1 MNILRA
7 KILRSGFVLSAI
19 VAGVSHLGRPSNLAI
34 GARPTALT
42 EAPPAVEAV
51 PAGEPDRIKH
61 IIELTLQQ
69 LRNRYP
75 GQEQL
80 RRGVHAKDHG
90 CVKAVFEVVRDLD
103 PAYRIGVF
111 AEPGKRYDAWV
122 RYSNAATLVLPDDPN
137 GRDGKPTAGSRGMA
151 VKLIG
156 VTGNPLLPP
165 HGALTQDF
173 LMVNHPVF
181 PFANVEDYE
190 VLSEVLADP
199 DNKENPAKFFGILA
213 TKDTETQQRAKT
225 TLGIVGRIQAPSE
238 SGKGF
243 QPQPACPVDC
253 RYFSAAPFL
262 FGDGSV
268 MKYSAVP
275 IDPPTGTT
283 PKVADP
289 NYLRTALI
297 ERLRVI
303 DGAKPVVFEFKVQRR
318 DPSTLDLA
326 TDIENV
332 CTEWPEDKYPF
343 VKVATLTIPPQRFNS
358 PESQSACENL
368 TFSPWQG
375 LAEHRPL
382 GGINRMRKAVYEAST
397 LIRHLP
403 KEPAASSKS
412 D

>member
-1 MNILRA
+1 M
-7 KILRSGFVLSAI
+7 
-19 VAGVSHLGRPSNLAI
+19 
-34 GARPTALT
+34 
-42 EAPPAVEAV
+42 
-51 PAGEPDRIKH
+51 
-61 IIELTLQQ
+61 
-69 LRNRYP
+69 
-75 GQEQL
+75 
-80 RRGVHAKDHG
+80 
-90 CVKAVFEVVRDLD
+90 KAVFEVVTDLD
-103 PAYRIGVF
+103 PAYRVGVF

-122 RYSNAATLVLPDDPN
+122 RYSNAAPVIVPDDPI
-137 GRDGKPTAGSRGMA
+137 GQSGKPTAGSRGMA

-199 DNKENPAKFFGILA
+199 ANNENPAKFFGILGA
-213 TKDTETQQRAKT
+213 KDPETQERAKT

-243 QPQPACPVDC
+243 QRQPACPVDC

-275 IDPPTGTT
+275 VDPGTGT
-283 PKVADP
+283 PNVADP

-297 ERLRVI
+297 ERLK
-303 DGAKPVVFEFKVQRR
+303 DGANPVVFEFKIQRR

-326 TDIENV
+326 KDIENV

-358 PESQSACENL
+358 PESQAACENL

-397 LIRHLP
+397 RMRHLP
-403 KEPAASSKS
+403 KEPAGSAKGN
-412 D
+412 